1 MNKEK
6 IIESLSPHERKILPH
21 LDDNIIEICKK
32 SNLDKISVMRSLE
45 YLENKGI
52 IKLGFEKNK
61 MIDLGT
67 NGVLYNKNEL
77 PERKLLNSLT
87 EKRILSFEDAPKK
100 SSLDNDEFKAALG
113 VLKSKGAIE
122 FKNKKI
128 MLISSGEIITRK
140 LPEELFLESLPLEY
154 ESLSSDQLETL
165 KLLQKRKD
173 MIEIKE
179 VKKVIIEITDFGKEI
194 VKSKINEKNIIEQI
208 TPKILKNEKEWKGKK
223 FRRYDVLSPL
233 PGIYGGKR
241 HFVNQA
247 SDYARKTW
255 TDLGFKEMSGNLIES
270 SFWVFDALFTPQ
282 DHPAREM
289 QDTFFINK
297 KTELPDK
304 KIVKAIKQSHEKGI
318 GGSTGWRYEWS
329 EEEAKKVVLRT
340 HTTCISART
349 LADLKKEDLPAK
361 FFALG
366 KNFRNETVDWSHG
379 FEFNQSEGIVIDRN
393 ANFRHLLGY
402 LKQFFKKM
410 GFEKLRF
417 RPAYFAYTSPSV
429 EIDVYHEGK
438 KEWLELGGAGIFRP
452 EVVIPLLGENI
463 PVLAWGPGFDRIL
476 MDYYS
481 INDIRVLY
489 KNDISHLR
497 NVKFWTK

>member
-1 MNKEK
+1 MDNQKL
-6 IIESLSPHERKILPH
+6 IESLSPHERKILPY
-21 LDDNIIEICKK
+21 LEEDLIEICKK
-32 SNLDKISVMRSLE
+32 SNLNRISVMRSLE
-45 YLENKGI
+45 YLENKGLV
-52 IKLGFEKNK
+52 KLNFEKNK
-61 MIDLGT
+61 VLDLGD
-67 NGVLYNKNEL
+67 NGILYRKNGL
-77 PERKLLNSLT
+77 PERILANKIK
-87 EKRILSFEDAPKK
+87 EKRILKFEDAQKET
-100 SSLDNDEFKAALG
+100 SLDNDEFKAAIG
-113 VLKSKGAIE
+113 VLKSKGLVDL
-122 FKNKKI
+122 KNKKI
-128 MLISSGEIITRK
+128 FLSQGIEIISK
-140 LPEELFLESLPLEY
+140 KMQEELFLESLPLEY
-154 ESLSSDQLETL
+154 NSLDSDQHELL
-165 KLLQKRKD
+165 KLLQKRKN
-173 MIEIKE
+173 MIEVKE
-179 VKKVIIEITDFGKEI
+179 AKKVGIEITKLGKEI
-194 VKSKINEKNIIEQI
+194 AKTKINEKNMIEQI
-208 TPKILKNEKEWKGKK
+208 TPKILKDEKEWKGKK
-223 FRRYDVLSPL
+223 FRRYDVTSQVPNL
-233 PGIYGGKR
+233 YGGKR
-241 HFVNQA
+241 HFVNQS
-247 SDYARKTW
+247 SDYARKVW
-255 TDLGFKEMSGNLIES
+255 TDLGFKEMTGNLVES

-297 KTELPDK
+297 KTTLPDK
-304 KIVKAIKQSHEKGI
+304 KIVDAVKQSHEKGV
-318 GGSTGWRYEWS
+318 GGSKGWKYEWS

-340 HTTCISART
+340 HTTCLSART
-349 LADLKKEDLPAK
+349 IADLKKEDLPAK

-379 FEFNQSEGIVIDRN
+379 FEFNQTEGIVIDKN

-429 EIDVYHEGK
+429 EIDVWHPARE
-438 KEWLELGGAGIFRP
+438 EWLELGGAGIFRP

-476 MDYYS
+476 MDYYE